1 MHRLGPVAHQSQSG
15 LLSEMNSQKTS
26 NKNFNETM
34 EKKSQGNDQV
44 PALCAQCGRKAKTN
58 KESLN

>member
-1 MHRLGPVAHQSQSG
+1 MHRLGPVAHQSQSDS
-15 LLSEMNSQKTS
+15 LSEINHQKTS

-34 EKKSQGNDQV
+34 EKKSQGKDWV
-44 PALCAQCGRKAKTN
+44 LALRAQSGRKGKIN